1 VSDGVGGAEGLG
13 GHRGK
18 VLLGYPGRDGVAH
31 PERRFYFQLAREL
44 GMTVGELSV
53 RMSSAEMAE
62 WMALYKIE
70 ASEREHSRQVAEQR
84 SKRKR

>member
-1 VSDGVGGAEGLG
+1 VPDRVVGAEGLG
-13 GHRGK
+13 GPGGK
-18 VLLGYPGRDGVAH
+18 VLLGYPDRNGVAH

-44 GMTVGELSV
+44 GMTVAELSD
-53 RMSSAEMAE
+53 RMSSAEIAE

-70 ASEREHSRQVAEQR
+70 NSEREHQRQVAQQR